1 MPSSLFPSNKFL
13 LIAGPCTIE
22 SASVCQTIA
31 DVLADLQQRYASKL
45 EIVFK
50 GSFDKANRTD
60 VHSPRGLG
68 LSAGLEIL
76 SNLHQTYGLKTTTD
90 IHLPE
95 QAALAAKVC
104 DILQIPAFLCRQT
117 DLLAAAAATQ
127 RVVSVKKGQFLSPWD
142 ASFIVE
148 KLRYFHAKEIWLLER
163 GTCFGYGNLVVDMRS
178 FPILKQTHC
187 PVIFDATHS
196 LQHSGKGEKTTGG
209 DRQFLLPLAQAALA
223 AGAQGLFMET
233 HPHPEKAWSDQA
245 TQVPLEQL
253 PSILKQCLAVWECM
267 QEQTSLSA

>member
-1 MPSSLFPSNKFL
+1 MPSCLFPTNKFL

-22 SASVCQTIA
+22 SASGCQTIA
-31 DVLADLQQRYASKL
+31 EVLADLQQRYASQL
-45 EIVFK
+45 EVVFK

-76 SNLHQTYGLKTTTD
+76 SHLRQTYGFKTTTD

-95 QAALAAKVC
+95 QAAPAAKVC

-117 DLLAAAAATQ
+117 DLLSAAAATG

-178 FPILKQTHC
+178 FPILKQTQC
-187 PVIFDATHS
+187 PVLFDATHS
-196 LQHSGKGEKTTGG
+196 LQHIGNGEKTTGG
-209 DRQFLLPLAQAALA
+209 DRQFLLPIAQAALA
-223 AGAQGLFMET
+223 AGAQGLFVET
-233 HPHPEKAWSDQA
+233 HPHPESAWSDQA

-253 PSILKQCLAVWECM
+253 PSIVERCLSVWECM
-267 QEQTSLSA
+267 RKQPPLPE